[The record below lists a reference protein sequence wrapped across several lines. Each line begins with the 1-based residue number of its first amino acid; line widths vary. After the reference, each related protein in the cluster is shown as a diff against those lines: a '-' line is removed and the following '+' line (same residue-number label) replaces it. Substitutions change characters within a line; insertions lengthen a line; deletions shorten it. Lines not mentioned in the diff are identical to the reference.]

1 MKIMKT
7 INKIPAGLMIVPLF
21 MGILINTFCPRV
33 LQIGSF
39 TTATFSNAVESQDPV
54 VSVDWKDSHWEFTD
68 FFDALR
74 WIRGLENV
82 TLTLLEDVMVTQQI
96 ELTPARYNILDNLT
110 VDLNNHTLSGNFD
123 DEAVVYFNPAT
134 AYHIAFKNGT
144 IENTAE
150 NGTAVQLW
158 DGQITMENVN
168 INGDFVIKPEL
179 FTEQYLNW

>member
-1 MKIMKT
+1 MM
-7 INKIPAGLMIVPLF
+7 
-21 MGILINTFCPRV
+21 R
-33 LQIGSF
+33 
-39 TTATFSNAVESQDPV
+39 
-54 VSVDWKDSHWEFTD
+54 
-68 FFDALR
+68 
-74 WIRGLENV
+74 
-82 TLTLLEDVMVTQQI
+82 LLCI
-96 ELTPARYNILDNLT
+96 
-110 VDLNNHTLSGNFD
+110 S
-123 DEAVVYFNPAT
+123 NPAT